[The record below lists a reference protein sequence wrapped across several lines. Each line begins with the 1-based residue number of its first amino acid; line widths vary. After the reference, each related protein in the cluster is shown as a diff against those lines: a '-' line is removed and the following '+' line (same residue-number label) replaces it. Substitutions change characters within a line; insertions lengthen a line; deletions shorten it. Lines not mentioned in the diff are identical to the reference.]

1 MKILGI
7 GVDIVENS
15 RIARS
20 LKNNHFVQRVF
31 TDSEVLIAKTIKN
44 KKSYYSKRFA
54 AKEAF
59 AKSIGTGF
67 RNNLNFKDISIV
79 NDKVSHYSK
88 RFAAKE
94 AFSKAV
100 GTGFRYDLNFKD
112 ISIQNNRLGKPSF
125 IITDKIKR
133 IVKKQF
139 KLSNFNFFLSISD
152 EKKYSVAYVV
162 LQKK

>member
-15 RIARS
+15 RISKS
-20 LKNNHFVQRVF
+20 LKNNLFIKRIF
-31 TDSEVLIAKTIKN
+31 SNSEILIANKIKD
-44 KKSYYSKRFA
+44 KKGYYAKRFA

-67 RNNLNFKDISIV
+67 RNDLKFNDISIV
-79 NDKVSHYSK
+79 NNK
-88 RFAAKE
+88 
-94 AFSKAV
+94 
-100 GTGFRYDLNFKD
+100 
-112 ISIQNNRLGKPSF
+112 LGKPSF
-125 IITDKIKR
+125 VINEKIKK

-139 KLSNFNFFLSISD
+139 KTTSFNFFLSISD
-152 EKKYSVAYVV
+152 EKKYSVAYVI